1 MSIKVEEKSGLPI
14 SSWMSCFVN
23 LPTTCKF
30 HTQQRGYR
38 SHVINTRC
46 LCLLGTPRRDWSSEF
61 LRDHHLRLFRCR
73 RSDHIYHEGGGS
85 RRLLNVLMMHTCIKN
100 SVSEYEFGSKYKLS
114 YGPITSVEP
123 PPFFKIYFYLRSGFH
138 ATLCRRHTVK

>member
-73 RSDHIYHEGGGS
+73 RSDHFYHEGGGS

-100 SVSEYEFGSKYKLS
+100 SVSEYEFGSKYKQACFLYTRRAIYASDISEKLS
-114 YGPITSVEP
+114 FCIFGTE
-123 PPFFKIYFYLRSGFH
+123 FFQKLN
-138 ATLCRRHTVK
+138 